1 MGFDFFYFV
10 NIIFIYF
17 YLVYNAFIAN
27 GGRDNPRSDE
37 AMRWCSEY
45 SIKHKVMV
53 RATQIRSR
61 LVSLCTKFG
70 IPLGKSEK
78 RDEEGEEESLAD
90 KIVKCIVAGF
100 FANAAVMLPDTS
112 YRLIRGSSVVNK

>member
-1 MGFDFFYFV
+1 MF
-10 NIIFIYF
+10 III
-17 YLVYNAFIAN
+17 VYNAFIAN
-27 GGRDNPRSDE
+27 GGKENLRSDE

-61 LVSLCTKFG
+61 LVSLCAKFG
-70 IPLGKSEK
+70 ILLGKSGKE
-78 RDEEGEEESLAD
+78 DENESIAD
-90 KIVKCIVAGF
+90 KIVKCIVSGF

-112 YRLIRGSSVVNK
+112 YRLIRGSVVVIINILLLLF